1 MHRYSL
7 PFVLGFCLAIA
18 ALGVAAGDDDHD
30 RARAAVEAGR
40 TRPLAE
46 ILETVHRDYPGEV
59 IDVELE
65 DDHHNSG
72 RPSHNVIV
80 IYEIKVRTP
89 DGRILKLCYD
99 AQTGILH
106 SVKKR

>member
-1 MHRYSL
+1 MYRYSL
-7 PFVLGFCLAIA
+7 PSVLGFCIAITA
-18 ALGVAAGDDDHD
+18 FGATAGDDDHD
-30 RARAAVEAGR
+30 RARAAVEAGQ

-65 DDHHNSG
+65 DDHHRG
-72 RPSHNVIV
+72 RTSNNVIV
-80 IYEIKVRTP
+80 IYEIKVRTA

-99 AQTGILH
+99 AQTGVLH
-106 SVKKR
+106 SVRKR